1 MNHII
6 FQIKAKL
13 KKRNQLINIK
23 QNKFNKIVWK
33 IIIVQKKSQKCKF
46 MSTMEFSNKP
56 KLFFANIGTFD
67 LDF

>member
-1 MNHII
+1 MKNNNC
-6 FQIKAKL
+6 A
-13 KKRNQLINIK
+13 
-23 QNKFNKIVWK
+23 
-33 IIIVQKKSQKCKF
+33 KKSQKCKF